1 MSGSW
6 RTGSLVAE
14 HNHRILQECDHPFK
28 IFIHTWVEN
37 IATYRTPLESVYA
50 HRWHFSKREP
60 VFETPEPLIQES
72 LVLSHYP
79 KSIISIESFDADA
92 FYREF
97 HFTDIHKATKKYLNA
112 CAMYYGMQQCKS
124 LLEADV
130 DYSKFDYFLRIRPDF
145 LLSEEALS
153 QVFCSPLVFIGQSI
167 KNEKGHVSDQC
178 FGGEI
183 KHALDIMG
191 GIEKLRPVIRNG
203 GVVFPDE
210 VAVSGENVL
219 MEHINEHE
227 CLAEIHPIFVSED
240 SPYNKIQRPKIIENL
255 ERSTVYWIFACC
267 AHNLGVFVSLVRG
280 YSQIIRNRFS
290 NYFANSN

>member
-14 HNHRILQECDHPFK
+14 HNYRILQECGYPFK
-28 IFIHTWVEN
+28 IFIHTWREN

-60 VFETPEPLIQES
+60 AFVSPEPLIQAN

-79 KSIISIESFDADA
+79 KSTIRIESFDAEK
-92 FYREF
+92 FYNEF
-97 HFTDIHKATKKYLNA
+97 QFTQIQKATQKYLNA
-112 CAMYYGMQQCKS
+112 CAMYYGMQQCKN
-124 LLEADV
+124 LLEEDV

-153 QVFCSPLVFIGQSI
+153 QVFRGPLVFIGQSI

-183 KHALDIMG
+183 KTALDIMG
-191 GIEKLRPVIRNG
+191 GIEKLRPVARNG
-203 GVVFPDE
+203 RYEFPEE

-219 MEHINEHE
+219 MEHMNEHE
-227 CLAEIHPIFVSED
+227 HLAKIHPVFASED

-255 ERSTVYWIFACC
+255 EKSTVYWVFACC
-267 AHNLGVFVSLVRG
+267 SHNLGVFVSRVRG
-280 YSQIIRNRFS
+280 YS
-290 NYFANSN
+290 